1 MRYEKTLP
9 LRDGRAL
16 RIRNAEPADAQ
27 ILLDLIVLTHSQ
39 TDYLL
44 AYPDE
49 RRFTPEQEAE
59 YLKGMLESDREIML
73 LAEIDGTLCGCLGLN
88 AIGGRY
94 KVRHRAEFG
103 ISVDEAFW
111 GLGIGK
117 ALMEAVIACAKLF
130 HYTQLELSVVAD
142 NERAVSMYHKL
153 GFVEFGRNPK
163 GFLSRFSGY
172 QTLVEMRLEL

>member
-9 LRDGRAL
+9 LRNGRSL
-16 RIRNAEPADAQ
+16 HIRNAEPKDAQ
-27 ILLDLIVLTHSQ
+27 ALLNLIVLTHSQ

-44 AYPDE
+44 SYPEE

-59 YLKGMLESDREIML
+59 YLKGLLESDREIML
-73 LAEIDGTLCGCLGLN
+73 LAEVDGALCGCLGLT
-88 AIGGRY
+88 ALGGRY

-111 GLGIGK
+111 GLGVGK
-117 ALMEAVIACAKLF
+117 ALLEAAILCAKLA

-142 NERAVSMYHKL
+142 NVRAIAMYQKF
-153 GFVEFGRNPK
+153 GFVEFGRNPR
-163 GFLSRFSGY
+163 GFLSRSSGY

>member
-27 ILLDLIVLTHSQ
+27 TLLDLIVLTHSQ

-59 YLKGMLESDREIML
+59 YLKGLLESDREIML
-73 LAEIDGTLCGCLGLN
+73 LAEIDGTLCGCLGLT

-117 ALMEAVIACAKLF
+117 MLMEAVIACAKLA

-142 NERAVSMYHKL
+142 NERAVSMYQKI

>member
-1 MRYEKTLP
+1 
-9 LRDGRAL
+9 
-16 RIRNAEPADAQ
+16 
-27 ILLDLIVLTHSQ
+27 
-39 TDYLL
+39 
-44 AYPDE
+44 
-49 RRFTPEQEAE
+49 
-59 YLKGMLESDREIML
+59 MLESDREIMI

-88 AIGGRY
+88 PIGGRY
-94 KVRHRAEFG
+94 NVRHRAEFG

-117 ALMEAVIACAKLF
+117 ALMEAVIACAKLV
-130 HYTQLELSVVAD
+130 HYTQLELSVVAY

-153 GFVEFGRNPK
+153 GFVEFGRNPR